1 MVDTFG
7 IKKLWLMALTAF
19 GSPTI
24 ATNFWK
30 NTSASDNTSKWLDAG
45 DIFQDTATLSEEEQS
60 KETYRSETSAR
71 RITIYGKPGTPEM
84 VLELMSPDLDLMA
97 RYFGG
102 TVTTDGTSGKKSWQR
117 PANFTAK
124 PFAMQIVA
132 ENGLN
137 LRCAQVAVAPRIE
150 MEYSETGILRV
161 PLNIAL
167 IDPIDYT
174 EEDITPTFVQS

>member
-7 IKKLWLMALTAF
+7 IQKLWLYALAAF

-24 ATNFWK
+24 NDNFWK
-30 NTSASDNTSKWLDAG
+30 NTTVAENSSKWLDAG

-71 RITIYGKPGTPEM
+71 RITIYGKPGSPEL

-102 TVTTDGTSGKKSWQR
+102 TVTTANGKKTWER
-117 PANFTAK
+117 PANFKAK

-137 LRCAQVAVAPRIE
+137 LRCAQVAVAPRVE

-161 PLNIAL
+161 PLNITL
-167 IDPIDYT
+167 IDQIIYT
-174 EEDITPTFVQS
+174 EEDITPTYVAS